1 MIEILFV
8 LGSSENSNK
17 GYTFKE
23 DRGELFPILVS
34 ETTHSNGTIK
44 QNLGY

>member
-23 DRGELFPILVS
+23 GRDELSPIPEITL
-34 ETTHSNGTIK
+34 SNGTIK